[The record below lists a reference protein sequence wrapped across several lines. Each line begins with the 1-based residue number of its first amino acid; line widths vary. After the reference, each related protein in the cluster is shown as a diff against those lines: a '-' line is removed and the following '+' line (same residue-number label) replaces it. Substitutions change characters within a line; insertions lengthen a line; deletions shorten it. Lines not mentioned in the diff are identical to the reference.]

1 MRATA
6 VDVTT
11 IAIDESTSQQ
21 NTTADGSL
29 ALFRGLKVNPV
40 TTLADP
46 SSSVK
51 KANTYDFLITSTAD
65 AAEGTVT
72 SNSPVANTFADGT
85 ITCASVLAADTVTIN
100 GLVYTAVS
108 GTKADNTEF
117 TIDGGDNA
125 VATDLADSITN
136 DSRTGTLGDLTA
148 IAATNVVTA
157 TTDVLGAAG
166 NAVTLV
172 SSNGTRLAVSGAGTL
187 TGGVTADT
195 ITINGLVY
203 TAVAGAKA
211 DNTEFSIDGD
221 DTATATDIAASV
233 TADTRTGTIGDV
245 FAESAAA
252 VVTLIQTLGGTAGNA
267 TTLAS
272 SDGTRLAVSGATF
285 SGGTDGPVTAN
296 IATRGVT
303 VAASVGTT
311 PVEVTGFFT
320 SLTNDSTAEFFAFPK
335 VNKNGKIDYDL
346 IYTAV
351 GAGSVTLDLNIVTVE
366 VPVGATAPVFPVL
379 PNATDPVQVAA
390 VLRNDNGSVRTYDY
404 FMLSEQ

>member
-1 MRATA
+1 MRSTA

-29 ALFRGLKVNPV
+29 ALFSGMKVNPV
-40 TTLADP
+40 KTLVDP
-46 SSSVK
+46 SSSIK
-51 KANTYDFLITSTAD
+51 KSNAYDFIVASTAD
-65 AAEGTVT
+65 AATGTVT

-85 ITCASVLAADTVTIN
+85 ITCASALAGDTVTVN
-100 GLVYTAVS
+100 GLLYTGVS
-108 GTKADNTEF
+108 GVKADNTEF
-117 TIDGGDNA
+117 SIDTGDTET
-125 VATDLADSITN
+125 ATDLAASITA
-136 DSRTGTLGDLTA
+136 DTRSGTTGDQTATSSLG
-148 IAATNVVTA
+148 VVTV

-166 NAVTLV
+166 NAITLV
-172 SSNGTRLAVSGAGTL
+172 SSNGTRLAVTGSGFL

-233 TADTRTGTIGDV
+233 TADTRTGTLGDV
-245 FAESAAA
+245 TATSAVA
-252 VVTLIQTLGGTAGNA
+252 VVTLVQTLGGTAGNA

-285 SGGTDGPVTAN
+285 SGGTDGPITTN
-296 IATRGVT
+296 IAARGIT
-303 VAASVGTT
+303 VAASVGTQ

-320 SLTNDSTAEFFAFPK
+320 SLTNDSTADFFAFPK

-351 GAGSVTLDLNIVTVE
+351 GAGSVTLDLNIITVE
-366 VPVGATAPVFPVL
+366 VPTGATAPIFPVL